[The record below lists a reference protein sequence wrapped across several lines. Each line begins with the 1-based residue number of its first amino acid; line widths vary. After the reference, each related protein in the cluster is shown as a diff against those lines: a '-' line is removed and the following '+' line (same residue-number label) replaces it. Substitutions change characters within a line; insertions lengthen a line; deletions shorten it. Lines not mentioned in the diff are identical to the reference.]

1 MKILN
6 TLAFTLLLTGCA
18 TVPVERH
25 FPEAPQELM
34 AKCGNLQTI
43 DKQQVVFSEF
53 LKTVTANY
61 TQYYTCVKLLD
72 GWQVWYVQQKENFDS
87 VDKK

>member
-1 MKILN
+1 MKKLIPLFLILS
-6 TLAFTLLLTGCA
+6 ACA

-25 FPEAPQELM
+25 FPEAPKELQE
-34 AKCGNLQTI
+34 KCGNLQTI

-61 TQYYTCVKLLD
+61 TQYYHCVQILN
-72 GWQVWYVQQKENFDS
+72 GWQDWYVQQKQNFDS
-87 VDKK
+87 VK